1 MIVVRYT
8 PSKKN
13 LLEEKCFKFVVMH
26 GFKTFQYYN
35 LLAYV
40 DIVIPGCCKVDRN
53 FNFSTPYSLKRL
65 KG

>member
-8 PSKKN
+8 PSKKICWKKN
-13 LLEEKCFKFVVMH
+13 VLSLWLCTELKHFSIVLYLFY
-26 GFKTFQYYN
+26 G
-35 LLAYV
+35 
-40 DIVIPGCCKVDRN
+40 DIVIPGHFKVDRN

>member
-8 PSKKN
+8 PSKKICWKKN
-13 LLEEKCFKFVVMH
+13 VLSLWFMH

-35 LLAYV
+35 LLVYV
-40 DIVIPGCCKVDRN
+40 DIVTPGHFKVDRN